1 MCAGDATSP
10 QGDAARWG
18 AIRRVPRVKASQQDG
33 ENAGQ
38 PSKASGTAD
47 RGVSGLDIA
56 SIDATVERPS
66 VAGPDGLRRTHNK
79 VIPSSREARHNNRGS
94 IFALKRTKRLKN
106 NMFLLIRV
114 YYHV

>member
-1 MCAGDATSP
+1 MP
-10 QGDAARWG
+10 VR
-18 AIRRVPRVKASQQDG
+18 
-33 ENAGQ
+33 NM

-47 RGVSGLDIA
+47 RGLSGLDIA
-56 SIDATVERPS
+56 SIDATAERPS

-79 VIPSSREARHNNRGS
+79 VIPSSREARTINRGS

>member
-1 MCAGDATSP
+1 MP
-10 QGDAARWG
+10 VR
-18 AIRRVPRVKASQQDG
+18 
-33 ENAGQ
+33 NM

-56 SIDATVERPS
+56 SIDATAERPS
-66 VAGPDGLRRTHNK
+66 VAGLDGLRRTHNK
-79 VIPSSREARHNNRGS
+79 VIPSSREALNRGS

-114 YYHV
+114 YYHVSAV